1 MTRDPLTIGDP
12 PSVDGAEPSPAAVLV
27 IDPDPAALD
36 FVARAL
42 VQAGYLPCAF
52 PDLDPRNGALDRL
65 GVDPPVQVAVLD
77 ACTLDP
83 LEDGPTLA
91 ELRRRSPRRTS
102 LQFVLIGEADRLD
115 RVVPRQS
122 AEITDI
128 LTKPLERHSL
138 LLSIKEATRRHS
150 AALSRSG
157 SPAPAPAPAYIYK
170 SGATRRELPLD
181 LQVLHWLRDIDEQRS
196 KALGGIVKTDASWN
210 MLAEL
215 LRARITRRRISVTS
229 LCLASRGPVT
239 SALRRLDQLLAD
251 GLVTYTLDPQDR
263 RRKYIEL
270 TVEGANRMQAAVRGV
285 AQRWAVGEPPRS
297 R

>member
-138 LLSIKEATRRHS
+138 LFSIKEATRRHS

-157 SPAPAPAPAYIYK
+157 SPAPAPAYIYK

-270 TVEGANRMQAAVRGV
+270 TVEGANRMQSAVRGV

>member
-138 LLSIKEATRRHS
+138 LFSIKEATRRHS

-157 SPAPAPAPAYIYK
+157 SPAPAPAYIYK

>member
-1 MTRDPLTIGDP
+1 MTADSLADPLR
-12 PSVDGAEPSPAAVLV
+12 VDDAEQSPAAVLV
-27 IDPDPAALD
+27 IDPDPATLD

-42 VQAGYLPCAF
+42 VHAGYLPCAF
-52 PDLDPRNGALDRL
+52 PDLDPRHGALERL
-65 GVDPPVQVAVLD
+65 GGDPPVQVALLD

-83 LEDGPTLA
+83 LEDGPTLT
-91 ELRRRSPRRTS
+91 ELRRRSPRRTA

-138 LLSIKEATRRHS
+138 IYSIKEATRRHS
-150 AALSRSG
+150 AALSRSV
-157 SPAPAPAPAYIYK
+157 SPAPAPAPSYK
-170 SGATRRELPLD
+170 VGAARRELPLD
-181 LQVLHWLRDIDEQRS
+181 LQILQWLRDIDEQRS
-196 KALGGIVKTDASWN
+196 KALGDIVKTDATWN

-251 GLVTYTLDPQDR
+251 GLVTYTLDPLDR

-270 TVEGANRMQAAVRGV
+270 TAEGANRMQAAVRGV
-285 AQRWAVGEPPRS
+285 AQRWTVGDPPRN

>member
-1 MTRDPLTIGDP
+1 MTQNSQTIGDP
-12 PSVDGAEPSPAAVLV
+12 PSVDGAESNSAAVLV

-65 GVDPPVQVAVLD
+65 SVDPPVQVAVLD

-102 LQFVLIGEADRLD
+102 LQFVLVGETDRLD

-138 LLSIKEATRRHS
+138 IYSIKEATRRHS

-157 SPAPAPAPAYIYK
+157 SPAPAPALIYK

-229 LCLASRGPVT
+229 LCLASHGPVT

-270 TVEGANRMQAAVRGV
+270 SAEGANRMQTAIRGV
-285 AQRWAVGEPPRS
+285 AQRWAVGDPPRS

>member
-1 MTRDPLTIGDP
+1 M
-12 PSVDGAEPSPAAVLV
+12 S
-27 IDPDPAALD
+27 
-36 FVARAL
+36 RAL

-52 PDLDPRNGALDRL
+52 PDLDPRNGALERL

-83 LEDGPTLA
+83 LEDGPTLT
-91 ELRRRSPRRTS
+91 ELRRRSPHRAA
-102 LQFVLIGEADRLD
+102 LQLVLIGEADRLD

-128 LTKPLERHSL
+128 LAKPLERHSL
-138 LLSIKEATRRHS
+138 LFSIKEATRRHS
-150 AALSRSG
+150 AALSRSS
-157 SPAPAPAPAYIYK
+157 SPAPAPAHSYK
-170 SGATRRELPLD
+170 IGAPRRELPLD
-181 LQVLHWLRDIDEQRS
+181 LQVLHWLRDVDEQRS
-196 KALGGIVKTDASWN
+196 KPLGGLVKTDATWN

-215 LRARITRRRISVTS
+215 LRTRITRRRISVTS

-270 TVEGANRMQAAVRGV
+270 TAEGANRMQAAVRGV

>member
-157 SPAPAPAPAYIYK
+157 SPAPAPAYIYK

>member
-138 LLSIKEATRRHS
+138 LFSIKEATRRHS

-157 SPAPAPAPAYIYK
+157 SPAPAPVYTYK

-270 TVEGANRMQAAVRGV
+270 TVEGANRMQSAVRGV

>member
-1 MTRDPLTIGDP
+1 
-12 PSVDGAEPSPAAVLV
+12 
-27 IDPDPAALD
+27 
-36 FVARAL
+36 
-42 VQAGYLPCAF
+42 
-52 PDLDPRNGALDRL
+52 
-65 GVDPPVQVAVLD
+65 
-77 ACTLDP
+77 
-83 LEDGPTLA
+83 
-91 ELRRRSPRRTS
+91 
-102 LQFVLIGEADRLD
+102 LIGEADRLE
-115 RVVPRQS
+115 RVLPRQS
-122 AEITDI
+122 AEVTDI

-138 LLSIKEATRRHS
+138 IYSIKEATRRHA

-157 SPAPAPAPAYIYK
+157 SPAPAPYK
-170 SGATRRELPLD
+170 GVAARRELPLD

-196 KALGGIVKTDASWN
+196 KPLGGLVKTDATWN

-215 LRARITRRRISVTS
+215 LRTRITRRRISVTS

-270 TVEGANRMQAAVRGV
+270 TAEGANRMQAAVRGV
-285 AQRWAVGEPPRS
+285 AQRWTVGEPPRN

>member
-1 MTRDPLTIGDP
+1 MTRDPLTGDP
-12 PSVDGAEPSPAAVLV
+12 RSVDNTAQTPAAVLV
-27 IDPDPAALD
+27 IDPDPATLD
-36 FVARAL
+36 FMSRAL

-52 PDLDPRNGALDRL
+52 PDLDPRNGALERL

-83 LEDGPTLA
+83 LEDGPTLT
-91 ELRRRSPRRTS
+91 ELRRRSPHRAA
-102 LQFVLIGEADRLD
+102 LQLVLIGEADRLD

-128 LTKPLERHSL
+128 LAKPLERHSL
-138 LLSIKEATRRHS
+138 LFSIKEATRRHS

-157 SPAPAPAPAYIYK
+157 SPAPAPAPSYK
-170 SGATRRELPLD
+170 VGVARRELPLD
-181 LQVLHWLRDIDEQRS
+181 LQVLHWLRDVDEQRS
-196 KALGGIVKTDASWN
+196 KALGDLVKTDATWN

-270 TVEGANRMQAAVRGV
+270 TAEGANRMQAAVRGV

>member
-1 MTRDPLTIGDP
+1 MTRDPLIGDP
-12 PSVDGAEPSPAAVLV
+12 RSVDNTAQTPAAVLV
-27 IDPDPAALD
+27 IDPDPATLD
-36 FVARAL
+36 FMSRAL

-52 PDLDPRNGALDRL
+52 PDLDPRNGALERL

-83 LEDGPTLA
+83 LEDGPTLT
-91 ELRRRSPRRTS
+91 ELRRRSPHRAA
-102 LQFVLIGEADRLD
+102 LQLVLIGEADRLD

-128 LTKPLERHSL
+128 LAKPLERHSL
-138 LLSIKEATRRHS
+138 LFSIKEATRRHS

-157 SPAPAPAPAYIYK
+157 SPASATAPSYK
-170 SGATRRELPLD
+170 VGVARRELPLD
-181 LQVLHWLRDIDEQRS
+181 LQVLHWLRDVDEQRS
-196 KALGGIVKTDASWN
+196 KALGDLVKTDATWN

-270 TVEGANRMQAAVRGV
+270 TAEGANRMQSAVRGV
-285 AQRWAVGEPPRS
+285 AQRWAVGDPS
-297 R
+297 RNR

>member
-1 MTRDPLTIGDP
+1 M
-12 PSVDGAEPSPAAVLV
+12 S
-27 IDPDPAALD
+27 
-36 FVARAL
+36 RAL

-52 PDLDPRNGALDRL
+52 PDLDPRNGALERL

-83 LEDGPTLA
+83 LEDGPTLT
-91 ELRRRSPRRTS
+91 ELRRRSPHRAA
-102 LQFVLIGEADRLD
+102 LQLVLIGEADRLD

-128 LTKPLERHSL
+128 LAKPLERHSL
-138 LLSIKEATRRHS
+138 LFSIKEATRRHS
-150 AALSRSG
+150 AALSRSS
-157 SPAPAPAPAYIYK
+157 SPAPAPAHTYK
-170 SGATRRELPLD
+170 IGAPRRELPLD
-181 LQVLHWLRDIDEQRS
+181 LQVLHWLRDVDEQRS
-196 KALGGIVKTDASWN
+196 KALGGIVKTDATWN

-215 LRARITRRRISVTS
+215 LRVRITRRRISVTS

-270 TVEGANRMQAAVRGV
+270 TAEGANRMQAAVRGV

>member
-157 SPAPAPAPAYIYK
+157 SPAPAPAYIYK

-270 TVEGANRMQAAVRGV
+270 TVEGANRMQSAVRGV

>member
-1 MTRDPLTIGDP
+1 MTADSLADPLRGD
-12 PSVDGAEPSPAAVLV
+12 DAEQSPAAVLV
-27 IDPDPAALD
+27 IDPDPATLD

-42 VQAGYLPCAF
+42 GQAGYLPCAF
-52 PDLDPRNGALDRL
+52 PDLDPRNGALERL
-65 GVDPPVQVAVLD
+65 GGDPPVQVALLD

-83 LEDGPTLA
+83 LEDGPTLT
-91 ELRRRSPRRTS
+91 ELRRRSPRRTA

-138 LLSIKEATRRHS
+138 ICSIKEATRRHS
-150 AALSRSG
+150 SALSRSG
-157 SPAPAPAPAYIYK
+157 SPPPAPAPSFRSA
-170 SGATRRELPLD
+170 ARRELPLD
-181 LQVLHWLRDIDEQRS
+181 LQVLQWLRDIDEQRS
-196 KALGGIVKTDASWN
+196 KALGDIVKTDATWN

-251 GLVTYTLDPQDR
+251 GLVIYTLDPQDR

-270 TVEGANRMQAAVRGV
+270 TAEGANRMQAAVRGV
-285 AQRWAVGEPPRS
+285 AQRWAVGDPPRN

>member
-1 MTRDPLTIGDP
+1 MTQDPLTGDP
-12 PSVDGAEPSPAAVLV
+12 RSVDDTGQSPAAVLV
-27 IDPDPAALD
+27 VDPDPATLD
-36 FVARAL
+36 FVGRAL
-42 VQAGYLPCAF
+42 AQAGYLPCAF
-52 PDLDPRNGALDRL
+52 PDLDPRNGALERL
-65 GVDPPVQVAVLD
+65 GVDPPVQVAVVD

-83 LEDGPTLA
+83 LDDGPTLT
-91 ELRRRSPRRTS
+91 ELRRRSPRRTA
-102 LQFVLIGEADRLD
+102 LQFVVIGEADRLD

-138 LLSIKEATRRHS
+138 IYSIKEATRRHS

-157 SPAPAPAPAYIYK
+157 SPASATAPSYK
-170 SGATRRELPLD
+170 MGVARRELPLD
-181 LQVLHWLRDIDEQRS
+181 LQVLHWLRDVDEQRS
-196 KALGGIVKTDASWN
+196 KALGDLVKTDATWN

-270 TVEGANRMQAAVRGV
+270 TAEGANRMQSAVRGV
-285 AQRWAVGEPPRS
+285 AQRWAVGDPS
-297 R
+297 RNR

>member
-128 LTKPLERHSL
+128 LAKPLERHSL
-138 LLSIKEATRRHS
+138 LFSIKEATRRHS
-150 AALSRSG
+150 AALSRSS
-157 SPAPAPAPAYIYK
+157 SPAPAPAYTYK
-170 SGATRRELPLD
+170 SGAPRRELPLD
-181 LQVLHWLRDIDEQRS
+181 LQVLHWLRDVDEQRC
-196 KALGGIVKTDASWN
+196 KALGGIVKTDATWN

-270 TVEGANRMQAAVRGV
+270 TAEGANRTQAAVRGV

>member
-1 MTRDPLTIGDP
+1 MTRDPLAGDP
-12 PSVDGAEPSPAAVLV
+12 RSVDNTAQTPAAVLV
-27 IDPDPAALD
+27 IDPDPATLD
-36 FVARAL
+36 FMSRAL
-42 VQAGYLPCAF
+42 FQAGYLPCAF

-83 LEDGPTLA
+83 LEDGPTLT
-91 ELRRRSPRRTS
+91 ELRRRSPHRAA
-102 LQFVLIGEADRLD
+102 LQLVLIGEADRLD

-128 LTKPLERHSL
+128 LAKPLERHSL
-138 LLSIKEATRRHS
+138 LFSIKEATRRHS

-157 SPAPAPAPAYIYK
+157 SPAPAPVYTYK

-181 LQVLHWLRDIDEQRS
+181 LQVLHWLRDVDEQRS
-196 KALGGIVKTDASWN
+196 KALGGIVKTDATWN

-270 TVEGANRMQAAVRGV
+270 TAEGANRMQAAVRGV
-285 AQRWAVGEPPRS
+285 AERWAVGEPPRS

>member
-1 MTRDPLTIGDP
+1 MTADSLADSPR
-12 PSVDGAEPSPAAVLV
+12 VDDVEQSPAAVWV
-27 IDPDPAALD
+27 IDPDPATLD
-36 FVARAL
+36 FVSRAL
-42 VQAGYLPCAF
+42 AHAGYLPCAF
-52 PDLDPRNGALDRL
+52 PDLDPRNGALERL
-65 GVDPPVQVAVLD
+65 GGDPPVQVAVLD

-83 LEDGPTLA
+83 LEDGPALT
-91 ELRRRSPRRTS
+91 ELRRRSPRRTA
-102 LQFVLIGEADRLD
+102 LQFVLIGEADRLE

-122 AEITDI
+122 AEVTDI

-138 LLSIKEATRRHS
+138 IYSIKEATRRHS

-157 SPAPAPAPAYIYK
+157 SPVPAPYK
-170 SGATRRELPLD
+170 GGAARRELPLD

-196 KALGGIVKTDASWN
+196 KPLGGLVKTDATWN

-215 LRARITRRRISVTS
+215 LRTRITRRRISVTS

-251 GLVTYTLDPQDR
+251 GLVTYTSDPQDR

-270 TVEGANRMQAAVRGV
+270 TAEGANRMQAAVRGV
-285 AQRWAVGEPPRS
+285 AQRWTVGDPPRN